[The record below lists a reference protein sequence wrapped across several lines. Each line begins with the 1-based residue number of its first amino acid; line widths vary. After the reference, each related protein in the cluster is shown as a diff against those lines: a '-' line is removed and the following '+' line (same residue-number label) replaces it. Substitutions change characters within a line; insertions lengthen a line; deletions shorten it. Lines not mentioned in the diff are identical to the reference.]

1 MYRVGGRGGEGG
13 VGGSKMVVFRG
24 KNGLNLGQI
33 WVNLG
38 RFLIIFHD
46 CWVNIGGW
54 PDRKI
59 KCFGNVFVSVCGVEI
74 ILKCCTVSR
83 E

>member
-1 MYRVGGRGGEGG
+1 MYRVGGRGGRGGGGG
-13 VGGSKMVVFRG
+13 VKMVVFRG

-33 WVNLG
+33 WVNFG

-46 CWVNIGGW
+46 CWVSIGGW

-59 KCFGNVFVSVCGVEI
+59 KCFGNV
-74 ILKCCTVSR
+74 L
-83 E
+83 